1 MLNRPYS
8 LLCFP
13 ELLQQMQAD
22 AERVLAMQK
31 KKHAEQVPSMSN
43 LVNEYMTVNLFMSSS
58 ELTKML
64 CTVQ

>member
-1 MLNRPYS
+1 
-8 LLCFP
+8 
-13 ELLQQMQAD
+13 MQAD

-31 KKHAEQVPSMSN
+31 KKHAEQVPSISN

-58 ELTKML
+58 ESTKML